1 MPASRKTKNK
11 SLHSIRSRDVMRR
24 TIGFKGFAVLL
35 VSGAALVLSSA
46 AMSESAVVTKGSK
59 AAEGGE
65 CVAETQDMRRNH
77 MEYLKHDR
85 DAVVHKGIRDSQ
97 YKLSEC
103 VDCHAA
109 KDDHGQALPVNG
121 EGQFCDSCHNYT
133 AVSITCFQ
141 CHSKVPEEK

>member
-1 MPASRKTKNK
+1 
-11 SLHSIRSRDVMRR
+11 MRR
-24 TIGFKGFAVLL
+24 TIGFKRFAVLL
-35 VSGAALVLSSA
+35 VSGAMLVLSAA

-77 MEYLKHDR
+77 MEYLKHERVEVVR
-85 DAVVHKGIRDSQ
+85 DGVRDTKYS
-97 YKLSEC
+97 LAEC
-103 VDCHAA
+103 VNCHGTH
-109 KDDHGQALPVNG
+109 DEQGQPVAINS
-121 EGQFCDSCHNYT
+121 EGQFCDGCHNYT